1 MREDLPIY
9 KKYLGP
15 AKNICLRK
23 KKIFFKFCE
32 QEGKIGNLPRKSYQ
46 NTTLQKPTDTSFSKD
61 NIVIQICT
69 VK

>member
-1 MREDLPIY
+1 MKLTRKDLPIY

-15 AKNICLRK
+15 AKMQ
-23 KKIFFKFCE
+23 FCE
-32 QEGKIGNLPRKSYQ
+32 QEGKIGKLARKSYQ
-46 NTTLQKPTDTSFSKD
+46 NTTLQKPTSLSFSKD

>member
-15 AKNICLRK
+15 AKVQ
-23 KKIFFKFCE
+23 FCE
-32 QEGKIGNLPRKSYQ
+32 RKGKIGNLSRKSYQ
-46 NTTLQKPTDTSFSKD
+46 NTTLEKPTDLSFSKD

>member
-9 KKYLGP
+9 KKYLSP
-15 AKNICLRK
+15 AKTQ
-23 KKIFFKFCE
+23 FCE
-32 QEGKIGNLPRKSYQ
+32 QKGKIGNLPRKSYQ
-46 NTTLQKPTDTSFSKD
+46 NTTLEKPTDLSFSKD